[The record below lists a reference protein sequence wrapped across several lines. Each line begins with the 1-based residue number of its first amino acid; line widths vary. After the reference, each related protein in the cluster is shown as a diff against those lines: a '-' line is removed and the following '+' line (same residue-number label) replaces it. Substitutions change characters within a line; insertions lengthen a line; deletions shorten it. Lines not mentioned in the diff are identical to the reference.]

1 MSVTSPI
8 FFSRN
13 SVTLTHLA
21 ANAILDALYISQED
35 WALLEEQI
43 NSGNSESL
51 LNKLQRAKVIRQLI
65 INTVG
70 VPNLPLLYV
79 DPLPISLERICW
91 THPPHT
97 LTKPLSVYISGLRV
111 RFFFRFLIT
120 VGEVSAQ
127 NFEAVE
133 ISVPFRKCLHELQER
148 PIFFKYILDEYA
160 NARRQLIV
168 EAFLHALMVG
178 WNSGGNVESVAS
190 SKPIEMQ
197 SHDPTRYAGDM
208 LAWLH
213 QAAASEKE
221 YLCSLTSE
229 KADKEIICDCLNN
242 ITGGLAHPLQL
253 RLEQI
258 LVTEHS
264 AVLLYQIN
272 NLLQFYK
279 SVILN
284 LLNERAALYTTLSEL
299 QALSWNLFVSALQ
312 RQTSDLLA
320 GVSTSPSNC
329 EPPRHELTPSMST
342 MDVTRLLEAV
352 LTTQDMSCAPPD
364 VRQNKCEEIVAVVV
378 KPLLEHYESMARA
391 LITPQETL
399 KTEAE
404 VTKEDRELP
413 PVALVYLLNSLHSLQ
428 GTLARLAFTGPQI
441 AAVAERLEA
450 VLTDLTRSQ
459 AAHIL
464 SRAGLNHLYEA
475 LNATQEIG
483 GEVPLAQR
491 GAPGLSQ
498 DEIIDALREF
508 NTEYLSS
515 PDTWGLPEA
524 TQIAFPRP
532 RNALRRRTA
541 DLVQSL
547 YARLYEAINDPRSGY
562 SKPWP
567 EDLKTPGQVA
577 RLLLPS
583 SSSSIS

>member
-1 MSVTSPI
+1 MA
-8 FFSRN
+8 RRD
-13 SVTLTHLA
+13 L
-21 ANAILDALYISQED
+21 LDSSTAYIDKASERLYQWI
-35 WALLEEQI
+35 
-43 NSGNSESL
+43 
-51 LNKLQRAKVIRQLI
+51 KR
-65 INTVG
+65 
-70 VPNLPLLYV
+70 
-79 DPLPISLERICW
+79 
-91 THPPHT
+91 
-97 LTKPLSVYISGLRV
+97 
-111 RFFFRFLIT
+111 
-120 VGEVSAQ
+120 EVSAQ
-127 NFEAVE
+127 NLEAVE
-133 ISVPFRKCLHELQER
+133 ISVPFRKCLRELQER

-160 NARRQLIV
+160 NARRQLVV

-178 WNSGGNVESVAS
+178 WNSGDNAESVTP

-213 QAAASEKE
+213 QAVASEKE

-229 KADKEIICDCLNN
+229 KADKEIICDCLSS

-279 SVILN
+279 DVILN

-299 QALSWNLFVSALQ
+299 QALSWNLFVGALQ

-320 GVSTSPSNC
+320 GS
-329 EPPRHELTPSMST
+329 EPPRHDLTPSIST

-391 LITPQETL
+391 LITPQE
-399 KTEAE
+399 KRKAEAE
-404 VTKEDRELP
+404 VVEGRELP

-441 AAVAERLEA
+441 AAVAERLEV
-450 VLTDLTRSQ
+450 VLTNLTRSQ

-464 SRAGLNHLYEA
+464 SRAGLYHLCEA
-475 LNATQEIG
+475 LDASQANE

-491 GAPGLSQ
+491 EAPGFSQ
-498 DEIIDALREF
+498 DEIIEALREF
-508 NTEYLSS
+508 NAEYLSS

-524 TQIAFPRP
+524 AQIAFSRP

-547 YARLYEAINDPRSGY
+547 YARLYEAINDPKSGY

-567 EDLKTPGQVA
+567 EDLKTPEQVA
-577 RLLLPS
+577 GLLLPS
-583 SSSSIS
+583 ASSAIS